1 MAATK
6 VHTIL
11 VDSRDREAPTA
22 TSPSAYRVTL
32 PLKLRRVVS
41 ARLVSAEVPSSFY
54 VFRAEYG
61 NTSLRVLVNSV
72 AHDITIPDG
81 NYTASQMALA
91 LRTALNEAFAPLAF
105 NAAVSKT
112 TLKLS
117 IQNLDGFD
125 VSVDTTAAATAAAG
139 GTTAPVTEWGLG
151 YYLGFRKD
159 EVVTGAVVTGSRVMS
174 TNPYTYLV
182 LDIEELN
189 GSHEGGN
196 GGATPM
202 ASHGCFAKIPFSANS
217 FEYVFM
223 DARAVS
229 DKPAT
234 FSPPIATLDR
244 LRVRFRFHDG
254 RLVNF
259 DDLEHSFT
267 LELVTK
273 EPAAAVYAATDQAAV
288 LASQTADAT
297 AHMSRMATQVAS
309 AASSISRAVSSAPS
323 SLARP
328 PAAHSHHPSYMLPKA
343 WLFFGAALL
352 AVVYLFMVRRRLP
365 GS

>member
-125 VSVDTTAAATAAAG
+125 VSVDTTATAAAG